1 MSSSISLDTYTH
13 GARPCVL
20 VSSEETEKSLRNRML
35 WAKLANAEDTADVH
49 RMLGTNRRLVTSLLC
64 SMSSYA

>member
-13 GARPCVL
+13 GARVL